1 MTIRA
6 ATEADVA
13 AVVRLEEV
21 CLGDDA
27 WSPGLVAEG
36 IGKRLPT
43 VSYLVGTSDDE
54 SGDVVGYAV
63 ASLAG
68 DDVELQ
74 RIAVDPAYRRR
85 GLASALLAEIE
96 TVAVAAGGT
105 RLLLEVRDD
114 NATATAFYESH
125 GFAELGRRRA
135 YYQDGAAA
143 VILGKKIGYRDGT
156 ATVTTP
162 DDYGR

>member
-6 ATEADVA
+6 AADGDVA
-13 AVVRLEEV
+13 AVARLEEV

-27 WSPGLVAEG
+27 WSPSLVAEG
-36 IGKRLPT
+36 IGKILPT
-43 VSYLVGTSDDE
+43 VSYLVCTSGE
-54 SGDVVGYAV
+54 GSEVVGYAV

-85 GLASALLAEIE
+85 GLASALLAEVE

-114 NATATAFYESH
+114 NATATAFYESR

-135 YYQDGAAA
+135 YYRDGAAA
-143 VILGKKIGYRDGT
+143 VILGKKIGHRDGT
-156 ATVTTP
+156 ASVTTP
-162 DDYGR
+162 DD

>member
-6 ATEADVA
+6 ATDDDVA
-13 AVVRLEEV
+13 AVARLEEV

-43 VSYLVGTSDDE
+43 VSYLVCSSDDGSE
-54 SGDVVGYAV
+54 EVVGYAV

-85 GLASALLAEIE
+85 GLAAALLAEVE
-96 TVAVAAGGT
+96 TMAVAAGGT
-105 RLLLEVRDD
+105 RLLLEVRGD
-114 NATATAFYESH
+114 NTTATAFYENH
-125 GFAELGRRRA
+125 GFAELGRRRG

-143 VILGKKIGYRDGT
+143 VVLGKKLDT
-156 ATVTTP
+156 AAAP
-162 DDYGR
+162 RL

>member
-1 MTIRA
+1 MTVRA
-6 ATEADVA
+6 ATDDDVA
-13 AVVRLEEV
+13 AVARLEEV

-43 VSYLVGTSDDE
+43 VSYLVGTADDGSE
-54 SGDVVGYAV
+54 EVVGYAV

-85 GLASALLAEIE
+85 GLASALLAEVE
-96 TVAVAAGGT
+96 TAAVAAGGT

-114 NATATAFYESH
+114 NATATAFYESR

-135 YYQDGAAA
+135 YYRDGAAA
-143 VILGKKIGYRDGT
+143 VILGKKIGHHGGT

-162 DDYGR
+162 DGYGR